1 MSTQPPAG
9 EPGVP
14 NVPPAAGPVGV
25 AYAPSHAVP
34 VDGLPSWDV
43 PDGLRPPVVNLDP
56 GLDVQLLEQQGA
68 WAHVVCSNGW
78 QAWVDASR
86 LIPLSS
92 GKEWLQP
99 TGEGVAPAP
108 TTAPEVWVP
117 THVAPGGGMT
127 TWLAP
132 SPTAPVGERLDP
144 GLSVAVV
151 EWQGSWARV
160 ACSNGW
166 LAWVDGRLLEPFGG
180 SSVTMPPATAGGD
193 DDGSGVSSY
202 RQGQVARGPAAALR
216 LLFTPRRLPA
226 GSGPLSTVGFLAL
239 PGAALVIAGSLLP
252 LVSLAGLSVTAWQV
266 PAQYL
271 FTDSPDPSSFSVGLL
286 MLIVVLV
293 ALPLVLRHPL
303 PPVALL
309 AIAAPATNTGV
320 HIVLRKL
327 GSAAYPDVGVGALM
341 IIVGGFLVT
350 AEALRS
356 TWLSRR
362 DAFR

>member
-1 MSTQPPAG
+1 M
-9 EPGVP
+9 
-14 NVPPAAGPVGV
+14 
-25 AYAPSHAVP
+25 
-34 VDGLPSWDV
+34 
-43 PDGLRPPVVNLDP
+43 
-56 GLDVQLLEQQGA
+56 
-68 WAHVVCSNGW
+68 
-78 QAWVDASR
+78 
-86 LIPLSS
+86 
-92 GKEWLQP
+92 
-99 TGEGVAPAP
+99 
-108 TTAPEVWVP
+108 TTAPASRRTGRGRLHAGRP
-117 THVAPGGGMT
+117 RHFDCCSPRGGFLLVQDRCPP
-127 TWLAP
+127 WASWP
-132 SPTAPVGERLDP
+132 SPVPH
-144 GLSVAVV
+144 
-151 EWQGSWARV
+151 
-160 ACSNGW
+160 
-166 LAWVDGRLLEPFGG
+166 
-180 SSVTMPPATAGGD
+180 SS
-193 DDGSGVSSY
+193 S
-202 RQGQVARGPAAALR
+202 
-216 LLFTPRRLPA
+216 
-226 GSGPLSTVGFLAL
+226 
-239 PGAALVIAGSLLP
+239 PGASCRSCP
-252 LVSLAGLSVTAWQV
+252 WPV

>member
-1 MSTQPPAG
+1 
-9 EPGVP
+9 
-14 NVPPAAGPVGV
+14 
-25 AYAPSHAVP
+25 
-34 VDGLPSWDV
+34 
-43 PDGLRPPVVNLDP
+43 
-56 GLDVQLLEQQGA
+56 
-68 WAHVVCSNGW
+68 
-78 QAWVDASR
+78 
-86 LIPLSS
+86 
-92 GKEWLQP
+92 
-99 TGEGVAPAP
+99 
-108 TTAPEVWVP
+108 
-117 THVAPGGGMT
+117 
-127 TWLAP
+127 
-132 SPTAPVGERLDP
+132 
-144 GLSVAVV
+144 
-151 EWQGSWARV
+151 
-160 ACSNGW
+160 
-166 LAWVDGRLLEPFGG
+166 
-180 SSVTMPPATAGGD
+180 MPPATAGGD